1 MPKSQSE
8 QKNNQK
14 QYLMLA
20 LCAENVLD
28 VSPGEPRSIGEC
40 IAGGWIEGGGG
51 WEGERGGGRG
61 ADGQQPPQSTAAAS

>member
-14 QYLMLA
+14 QYLMVA

-40 IAGGWIEGGGG
+40 IAGGWIEGGRGVGG
-51 WEGERGGGRG
+51 
-61 ADGQQPPQSTAAAS
+61 